1 MSQRIKAVIA
11 DDEPILRA
19 HLKMM
24 LEAVWPELDIV
35 GQAADGEEALML
47 VEAFSPQVVFLDISM
62 PGIDGLEV
70 SRQLCEHAQP
80 PYVVFITAY
89 DAHAVVAFENQAI
102 DYLLKPIEESRLER
116 TVERLQKLVLQQSPD
131 LNQKAQLSE
140 MFEELI
146 GTTQAAATS
155 SHLKWIKASKNN
167 ELHVVN
173 TSDIEYF
180 IADNKYTEVH
190 TATDTYLIKTAVT
203 ALESELDPEVF
214 WRIHRNCIVKV
225 EKIQR
230 VTKDELGHV
239 YIDLKDSSDR
249 LAVSRKYQSLFKQM

>member
-1 MSQRIKAVIA
+1 MSQLIKAVIA

-24 LEAVWPELDIV
+24 LEEAWPDLNIV
-35 GQAADGEEALML
+35 GQAADGEEALTL
-47 VEAFSPQVVFLDISM
+47 VGAFSPQVVFLDINM

-70 SRQLCEHAQP
+70 SRQLCEQVQP

-89 DAHAVVAFENQAI
+89 DEHAVVAFENQAI

-116 TVERLQKLVLQQSPD
+116 TVERLQKLLSQQSPD

-140 MFEELI
+140 IFEELLESTQSAAI
-146 GTTQAAATS
+146 GS
-155 SHLKWIKASKNN
+155 YLKWIKANKNN

-190 TATDTYLIKTAVT
+190 TATDTYLIKTAIT
-203 ALESELDPEVF
+203 ALENALNPEIF

-225 EKIQR
+225 ENIQK

-239 YIDLKDSSDR
+239 YVDLKDSSER